1 MNWNPW
7 YSVREKSWKFNQP
20 DFYRKAL
27 MAGETV
33 EPQLCLLNKGIAA
46 FLCQNSTDLKERTEN
61 HDCKIYE
68 RDVNRR
74 AGEGNAAGARVQAA

>member
-46 FLCQNSTDLKERTEN
+46 FFVSKF
-61 HDCKIYE
+61 H
-68 RDVNRR
+68 
-74 AGEGNAAGARVQAA
+74 